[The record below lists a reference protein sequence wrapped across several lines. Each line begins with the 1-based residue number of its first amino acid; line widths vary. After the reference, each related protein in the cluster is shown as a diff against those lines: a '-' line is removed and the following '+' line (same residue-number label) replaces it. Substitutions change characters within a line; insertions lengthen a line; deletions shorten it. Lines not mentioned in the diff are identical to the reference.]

1 MLFRGISCRRYLQNW
16 LLLPFPCTYIVS
28 SSSFLIL
35 DRLHYYAMKNEK
47 SIFLVVRQMDVLQVI
62 LGFVQAG
69 KRLKTVQMTW
79 REMGRSLN
87 LVFYAS

>member
-1 MLFRGISCRRYLQNW
+1 
-16 LLLPFPCTYIVS
+16 
-28 SSSFLIL
+28 
-35 DRLHYYAMKNEK
+35 MKNEK